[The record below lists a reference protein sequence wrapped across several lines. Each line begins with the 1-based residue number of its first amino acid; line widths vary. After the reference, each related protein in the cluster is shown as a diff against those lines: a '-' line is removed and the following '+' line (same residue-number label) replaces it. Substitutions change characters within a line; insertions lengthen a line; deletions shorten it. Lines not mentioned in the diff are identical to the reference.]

1 MEEKKTKK
9 EIYESISSIF
19 LVKKIINNNTEVILT
34 EKNKEVDLILSNA
47 NTLSTLNEALKKAKL
62 ENIKKN
68 RRR

>member
-19 LVKKIINNNTEVILT
+19 SVKKIINNNTEVILT

>member
-1 MEEKKTKK
+1 MSKLFIVPTPIGNLEDMSFRA
-9 EIYESISSIF
+9 IR
-19 LVKKIINNNTEVILT
+19 IL
-34 EKNKEVDLILSNA
+34 KEVDLILSNA

>member
-9 EIYESISSIF
+9 EIYESINSIF
-19 LVKKIINNNTEVILT
+19 SVEIKNNNIEVILT

>member
-19 LVKKIINNNTEVILT
+19 SVKKIINNNTEVILT

-47 NTLSTLNEALKKAKL
+47 NTLSTLNEALKKSKL

>member
-19 LVKKIINNNTEVILT
+19 SVKIINNNTEVIST

>member
-19 LVKKIINNNTEVILT
+19 SVKIINNNTEVIST

-68 RRR
+68 HRR

>member
-19 LVKKIINNNTEVILT
+19 SVKIINNNTEVIST

-47 NTLSTLNEALKKAKL
+47 NTLSTLNEALKKAKF

>member
-19 LVKKIINNNTEVILT
+19 SVKIINNYTEVILT

>member
-19 LVKKIINNNTEVILT
+19 SVKKIINNNTEVILT

-68 RRR
+68 HRR

>member
-19 LVKKIINNNTEVILT
+19 SVKTIINNNTEVILT

>member
-9 EIYESISSIF
+9 EIYESRSSIF
-19 LVKKIINNNTEVILT
+19 SVKKIINNNTEVILT

>member
-19 LVKKIINNNTEVILT
+19 SVKKIINNNTEVILT

-47 NTLSTLNEALKKAKL
+47 NTLSTLNDALKKAKL

>member
-19 LVKKIINNNTEVILT
+19 SVKKIINNNKEVILT

-47 NTLSTLNEALKKAKL
+47 NTLSTLNDALKKAKL

>member
-19 LVKKIINNNTEVILT
+19 SVKKIINNNTELILT
-34 EKNKEVDLILSNA
+34 EKNKEVYLILSNA

>member
-19 LVKKIINNNTEVILT
+19 SLKIINNNTEVILT